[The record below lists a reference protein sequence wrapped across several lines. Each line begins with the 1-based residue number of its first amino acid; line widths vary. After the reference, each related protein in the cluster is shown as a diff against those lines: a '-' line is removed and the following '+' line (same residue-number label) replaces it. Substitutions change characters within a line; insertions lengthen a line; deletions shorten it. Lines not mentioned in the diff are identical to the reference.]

1 MRQAMTVPAASKID
15 WASHPKALVI
25 RFAFYIGDEL
35 SKNEYL
41 TLKIVFKRGLR
52 RTPIERTYDLNDK
65 SLKVKSVKSYE
76 ILEDESSECHSDYFH
91 IISALDDNF
100 FFHHPSELKVYTPDV
115 FSQMYYQVIRQVEE

>member
-1 MRQAMTVPAASKID
+1 MRKPMTVPAASKID
-15 WASHPKALVI
+15 WASRPKALVI

-52 RTPIERTYDLNDK
+52 RAPIERTYDLNDK

-76 ILEDESSECHSDYFH
+76 ILEDESSEHHSNYFH
-91 IISALDDNF
+91 IISALDNNF
-100 FFHHPSELKVYTPDV
+100 FFDHPSELQVYTPDE
-115 FSQMYYQVIRQVEE
+115 FSNMYYQVIRQVEE